1 MKPRISIVL
10 TLVACFGFAV
20 ALPAQGDRTNKTSAG
35 GDAPIT
41 VEFVNPEKYTDFGTR
56 FQPTAEDR
64 EHLARQFR
72 KELHSIAQRYV
83 PDGYHLTLR
92 ILNID
97 MAGDFEPSRGPSF
110 SDVRIMKAIYPP
122 SIHVEY
128 RVTGANGEVV
138 SSGRRR
144 MTDLAYQNLLNIH
157 RDDRL
162 FYETELARDLVRE
175 IMSTI

>member
-1 MKPRISIVL
+1 MKPRISIIL
-10 TLVACFGFAV
+10 TLVSCFGFAL
-20 ALPAQGDRTNKTSAG
+20 ALPAQDNRTAPR

-56 FQPTAEDR
+56 FQPTAEDQ
-64 EHLARQFR
+64 EGLAQQFR
-72 KELHSIAQRYV
+72 QGLRSIAQRYV
-83 PDGYHLTLR
+83 PEGYHLTLR

-97 MAGDFEPSRGPSF
+97 MAGDFEPIRGPSF

-128 RVTGANGEVV
+128 RVTGPTGEVV

-144 MTDLAYQNLLNIH
+144 MSDLAYQNLITIH
-157 RDDRL
+157 RHDRL

-175 IMSTI
+175 IMTTV